1 MHRFPRTV
9 RMMWAAA
16 CRLRRRMAQ
25 RALQDICASKQ
36 GDARAAQA
44 RDAVATGDILAAVG
58 VEVPEAAAESDE
70 EEEAALPAWMEQ
82 SDGRLSPPLE
92 AEAAVAGAVVGEEED
107 RALLLALRKQVRPRH
122 GAELSACYTCAKRSS
137 AGSREGGCGG
147 WECKMCER
155 LRAHDAVPGTPGQLQ
170 RAVNKD
176 WPADMAA
183 AGVYA

>member
-1 MHRFPRTV
+1 
-9 RMMWAAA
+9 
-16 CRLRRRMAQ
+16 MAQ

-58 VEVPEAAAESDE
+58 VEVPEAAPESD

-107 RALLLALRKQVRPRH
+107 RALLLALRKQVRARH
-122 GAELSACYTCAKRSS
+122 RAELVAFYACVLKRTS
-137 AGSREGGCGG
+137 AGSCEASCGG
-147 WECKMCER
+147 
-155 LRAHDAVPGTPGQLQ
+155 
-170 RAVNKD
+170 
-176 WPADMAA
+176 
-183 AGVYA
+183 